1 MSDDL
6 LEYYNQEL
14 AFLRKM
20 GAEFARAHPKVA
32 GRIRL
37 GADTVED
44 PHVARLV
51 ESTAF
56 LSARIRRKIDDDF
69 PEISDALLG
78 VLYPHYL
85 APIPSMAIVQMEPAK
100 DLAAPQL
107 LPRGAAIETDRA
119 HGEPCR
125 YRTCYPTVL
134 HGLVPSACSLVG
146 VPFEAPKTPRSGE
159 AKALLR
165 LTLRARSTAAPLREL
180 APETLRFYLGG
191 QTPHAMALYELL
203 LHDVLEVAL
212 ALGPDDA
219 RAQVLSPDCIRPVG
233 FAADEGLLPYSPR
246 SSLGY
251 RLLSEYFAF
260 PQKFLFVDVQ
270 GIGGPVLERA
280 KDKLEIFFYLR
291 RSPVELQRNL
301 TPESFACGCT
311 PMVNLFP
318 KRAEPVRLTQRE
330 PEVRLVPDARR
341 ALAFEVY
348 SVERVNVA
356 SSDGKLREVR
366 PFYGFD
372 HGLRREEQKPIFFH
386 ATRRSAEGGGG
397 RNDDGTE
404 VFLQFVDLAL
414 DPALPA
420 DHVLTADLLCTN
432 RDLPS
437 RLPFGVDQP
446 RLVLADGEVPLEKLR
461 CLTPPTATR
470 RASLG
475 HGARWRLLSHL
486 ALNHLS
492 LTGDAEGLR
501 ALKEL
506 LRLYDCLGTESSLG
520 VIESLL
526 GISSGPATMRVSA
539 GLQMAFAHGTEVRLH
554 LDEGRFAD
562 KGIYLFASVLERFLA
577 LYATVNGFVRL
588 VVTTNQREGVA
599 YRWPPR
605 TGTQALL

>member
-1 MSDDL
+1 MSDEL

-78 VLYPHYL
+78 VLYPHYQ
-85 APIPSMAIVQMEPAK
+85 APIPSLAIVQMEPPK

-107 LPRGAAIETDRA
+107 VPRGVAIETDRA

-134 HGLVPSACSLVG
+134 HGLAPSGCSLVG
-146 VPFEAPKTPRSGE
+146 VPFEAPRTPRAGE

-165 LTLRARSTAAPLREL
+165 LTLRARGTAAPLREL
-180 APETLRFYLGG
+180 TPPTLRFYLGG

-203 LHDVLEVAL
+203 TNDVLEVAL

-219 RAQVLSPDCIRPVG
+219 RPQVLPADCIRPVG
-233 FAADEGLLPYSPR
+233 FGADEGLLPYSPR
-246 SSLGY
+246 SFLGY

-260 PQKFLFVDVQ
+260 PQKFLFLDVHGIQ
-270 GIGGPVLERA
+270 GQVLDRA
-280 KDKLEIFFYLR
+280 KEKIELFFYLR
-291 RSPVELQRNL
+291 RSSVELQRHL
-301 TPESFACGCT
+301 GPESFACGCT

-341 ALAFEVY
+341 AQAFEVY

-356 SSDGKLREVR
+356 ASDGKQRDVR

-372 HGLRREEQKPIFFH
+372 HGPRAEESKAIFFH
-386 ATRRSAEGGGG
+386 AARRAAENVAG
-397 RNDDGTE
+397 RVDAGTE
-404 VFLQFVDLAL
+404 VYLQFVDLHF

-420 DHVLTADLLCTN
+420 DHVLTAELLCTN

-446 RLVLADGEVPLEKLR
+446 RLALADGEVPLEKLR
-461 CLTPPTATR
+461 CLTPPTPTR

-492 LTGDAEGLR
+492 LTSDAEGLR

-506 LRLYDCLGTESSLG
+506 LRLYDCLGSESSLA
-520 VIESLL
+520 VVDSLL
-526 GISSGPATMRVSA
+526 GVASGPATMRVSA

-554 LDEGRFAD
+554 LDESRFAD
-562 KGIYLFASVLERFLA
+562 KGLYLFASVLERFLA
-577 LYATVNGFVRL
+577 LYSTVNGFVRL
-588 VVTTNQREGVA
+588 AVTTNQREGVA

-605 TGTQALL
+605 TGTRALL